1 MSWEDS
7 DKAPFTF
14 HDVAA
19 CFSEDE
25 WKLLHKWQKEL
36 YRNVMMEIHQA
47 LNSLGPLIAASI
59 FSLRGKE
66 NDDVCPLDSPD
77 PEESHSIHN
86 FTNGAVVNPGVLCG
100 VNRQETLHLKSHKD
114 TDGRAKSDRLS
125 TEEETSASWTELP
138 GLQGGSNSNHSSGFP
153 FSSTNVCLRKD
164 DQSTTGLITSHD
176 SIDVDDS
183 GTDLSSGHSIITSV
197 VSFSIKEE
205 ENYLMDAH
213 ELERRKNTNRSTGA
227 KIVTRRMKG
236 GDSVKGAEVVK
247 PCKASLRK
255 IKENLPH
262 NSDLETDS
270 RIRLSSE
277 SNTKVQGIENA
288 QCKEDYSNLKHYN
301 LYSGTTDVEM
311 QGTSNLNNYNVNQ
324 EDHLKF
330 QPNIVQNWRLHTF
343 EECEER
349 LCGTGNISSTQRTQ
363 TIERPQELTDYKNS
377 FGLKQCQHEHQR
389 AHSEDKNSV
398 TGPHICIQC
407 GKTFSIKGSLL
418 RHQKAHA
425 GVRYACT
432 ECDKSFTQK
441 GDLTIHQR
449 THAGKNPY
457 TCTYCQKCFS
467 SKCNLNQ
474 HKRKH
479 IGQYAEYYPSMA

>member
-1 MSWEDS
+1 MSWQDS
-7 DKAPFTF
+7 DKAPVTF
-14 HDVAA
+14 HDVVA
-19 CFSEDE
+19 CFSDDE

-47 LNSLGPLIAASI
+47 LTSLGPLIASSI
-59 FSLRGKE
+59 FSLRVQE
-66 NDDVCPLDSPD
+66 SDDVCPLDSPD
-77 PEESHSIHN
+77 PEKSNSIN
-86 FTNGAVVNPGVLCG
+86 NLTNGADVNPEVLCR
-100 VNRQETLHLKSHKD
+100 VSRQETLHLKSHKD

-125 TEEETSASWTELP
+125 T
-138 GLQGGSNSNHSSGFP
+138 GFP
-153 FSSTNVCLRKD
+153 FSNTNVCLRKD
-164 DQSTTGLITSHD
+164 DQSTTGLVTSDDCVDVED
-176 SIDVDDS
+176 SS
-183 GTDLSSGHSIITSV
+183 TDLSSGHSIITSV
-197 VSFSIKEE
+197 VSFSSIKEE

-213 ELERRKNTNRSTGA
+213 ELERRKNTTRSPGPN
-227 KIVTRRMKG
+227 IVTRRMKEA
-236 GDSVKGAEVVK
+236 DSVKDAEVVT

-255 IKENLPH
+255 IKENLPL
-262 NSDLETDS
+262 NTDLETDS
-270 RIRLSSE
+270 RTLLSSE
-277 SNTKVQGIENA
+277 SNTKVRGIENA
-288 QCKEDYSNLKHYN
+288 PCKEDFSNLKHYN
-301 LYSGTTDVEM
+301 LYPGTTDIEM

-324 EDHLKF
+324 VDHPKF
-330 QPNIVQNWRLHTF
+330 QPNVVQNWRLHTF
-343 EECEER
+343 EDCEETFS
-349 LCGTGNISSTQRTQ
+349 GTGNISCTQRTQ
-363 TIERPQELTDYKNS
+363 TTDRPQVHTDYKNS
-377 FGLKQCQHEHQR
+377 FALKQCQHEHQR
-389 AHSEDKNSV
+389 AHSEDKNS
-398 TGPHICIQC
+398 TAGPYICTQC